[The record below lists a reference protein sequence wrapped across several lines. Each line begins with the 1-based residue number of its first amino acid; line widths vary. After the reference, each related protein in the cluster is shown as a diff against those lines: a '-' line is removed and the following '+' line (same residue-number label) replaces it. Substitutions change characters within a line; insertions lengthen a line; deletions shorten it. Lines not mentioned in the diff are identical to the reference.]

1 MGLGLGVL
9 RDRAST
15 GYGGAQS
22 AVAAARQRALEALA
36 GRADLTGDMG
46 DAYPSASAR
55 LIARGDIG
63 ANRLAGLGAAS
74 GAWWVPQSGIAESEI
89 AGYGAAG
96 AAAFDEARKKKMRGG
111 RRLGGGGAKAA
122 SNTISPAEYDRM
134 LAYDIALR
142 KLRRQEAAG
151 QGIWRGVSET
161 PYGGRYGSPTTGG
174 WAKAY

>member
-9 RDRAST
+9 RDRASA

-36 GRADLTGDMG
+36 GRADLTGDLG
-46 DAYPSASAR
+46 DAYPGASAR

-74 GAWWVPQSGIAESEI
+74 GAWWVPQSGIAEAEI

-96 AAAFDEARKKKMRGG
+96 AAAFDEARKKRMRGG
-111 RRLGGGGAKAA
+111 RRLGGGSVQQQGGMD
-122 SNTISPAEYDRM
+122 PAVYDQM
-134 LAYDIALR
+134 LAYDIALQ
-142 KLRRQEAAG
+142 KLRRQEAIG
-151 QGIWRGVSET
+151 RGVYNNVSST
-161 PYGGRYGSPTTGG
+161 GYRGGGGR
-174 WAKAY
+174 AAAY